1 MFPLDINNTEVPAL
15 RADSAFSPQLK
26 TLAENIQVIYFE
38 HLGGFERYT
47 EARDYMNRMYDSY
60 GNKALYILN
69 VGMEYMFKEWFDVK
83 HEFKNYKNMY
93 IWHCNSGPLTQS
105 CDKNWIY
112 VPYWKKFVDIQI
124 SKYPPVP
131 VDQRS
136 KQVVNRKQR
145 MFFWM
150 RRHYPYRVEL
160 LKRLVNSNMEMEI
173 RCPHILTE
181 LERPEINEPLK
192 KHFDNWGKVKQRIIS
207 EGQDLVEG
215 QNGALVDSYEAR
227 AKFQLEIVS
236 ETRING
242 GPLSTFASEKTF
254 RALRSGNLSLYWA
267 QQHHITNLKRKGWK
281 FFDKYI
287 DHSYDLERD
296 PLVRLNKLNEE
307 ISRLYHMSDEQWQEI
322 WYNTLKDRKHNQER
336 LLHIDPGLN
345 KFIKRID
352 AETT

>member
-1 MFPLDINNTEVPAL
+1 
-15 RADSAFSPQLK
+15 
-26 TLAENIQVIYFE
+26 
-38 HLGGFERYT
+38 
-47 EARDYMNRMYDSY
+47 MY
-60 GNKALYILN
+60 
-69 VGMEYMFKEWFDVK
+69 
-83 HEFKNYKNMY
+83 
-93 IWHCNSGPLTQS
+93 
-105 CDKNWIY
+105 
-112 VPYWKKFVDIQI
+112 
-124 SKYPPVP
+124 
-131 VDQRS
+131 
-136 KQVVNRKQR
+136 
-145 MFFWM
+145 
-150 RRHYPYRVEL
+150 
-160 LKRLVNSNMEMEI
+160 KR
-173 RCPHILTE
+173 
-181 LERPEINEPLK
+181 
-192 KHFDNWGKVKQRIIS
+192 Q
-207 EGQDLVEG
+207 G

-296 PLVRLNKLNEE
+296 PLMRLNKLNEE

-322 WYNTLKDRKHNQER
+322 WYNTIKDRKHNQER